1 MFWLVLLKFYFYGTA
16 LKILLFADIHGDWKA
31 LARHMNV
38 EADFYVCAGDLTN
51 FGRRLDE
58 AGEVMKARGNK
69 VKIIPGNHETAD
81 QTAHFCD
88 RFGFE
93 DFHGR
98 AIQVGSHKLAGLGYS
113 SPTPFDTPGEYSE
126 EEIARRL
133 DELRA
138 IPSPLIL
145 VCHCPPFQT
154 ALDRMRQFR
163 HGGSTAVREFLASR
177 QPEYFFCGHIHE
189 AEGAAERLGI
199 TKAMNVGKGG
209 YLLDLNPDLI
219 RIDFPGAAH

>member
-1 MFWLVLLKFYFYGTA
+1 LVSSIYGTA